1 MKHLGKGSCRR
12 PRWVGGWEE
21 RITIATT
28 TLPCAATTTAA
39 AIFQCGCWIG
49 KIQQQQTVTLLPP
62 QAILLSPPPSLSLSL
77 SASFLSQ
84 KYTKAISQ
92 LLFPPYVH
100 LGVLQGVV
108 AKGRRSWKW
117 IAALFFIFILP
128 SLSLYLLLSLYN
140 PSECLASRA
149 ADNRLVQV
157 LTPSRS
163 GVSSYRSLT
172 SAKIDSFHCLH
183 SADWCWMLP
192 IEYVRHCSLTWNWC
206 NCLLNEWCALFRAP
220 LLGFHKLQISN
231 PITHHVRELVVA
243 SVGKT
248 TARSGD
254 PSADERRP
262 IQRIQRGSS
271 AFLRRAS
278 PGQR

>member
-1 MKHLGKGSCRR
+1 MELPPTTAANRAESGELRGENKKMKHLGKGSCRR

-77 SASFLSQ
+77 SLCLVSFPKVHEGYKPTAFSPLR
-84 KYTKAISQ
+84 
-92 LLFPPYVH
+92 PPGCLARCCSKREEELEVNCCLVFY
-100 LGVLQGVV
+100 
-108 AKGRRSWKW
+108 
-117 IAALFFIFILP
+117 FYFTF

-172 SAKIDSFHCLH
+172 SAKIDSSFTVCTRQIDVGCFRLNTF
-183 SADWCWMLP
+183 D
-192 IEYVRHCSLTWNWC
+192 IVRS
-206 NCLLNEWCALFRAP
+206 
-220 LLGFHKLQISN
+220 
-231 PITHHVRELVVA
+231 RETGAIVC
-243 SVGKT
+243 
-248 TARSGD
+248 
-254 PSADERRP
+254 
-262 IQRIQRGSS
+262 
-271 AFLRRAS
+271 
-278 PGQR
+278 